1 MCSVNNNNDAAPTA
15 SLQPSVLRLLRRH
28 ISADPHSFFDEADAD
43 QGEDLDVDD
52 LKGLGKKKDS
62 KATDES
68 ASVEGGAG

>member
-1 MCSVNNNNDAAPTA
+1 MWRTSTRPT
-15 SLQPSVLRLLRRH
+15 PTR
-28 ISADPHSFFDEADAD
+28 
-43 QGEDLDVDD
+43 GEDLDVDD

>member
-1 MCSVNNNNDAAPTA
+1 VED
-15 SLQPSVLRLLRRH
+15 
-28 ISADPHSFFDEADAD
+28 FDEADAD
-43 QGEDLDVDD
+43 QGDDLDVDD